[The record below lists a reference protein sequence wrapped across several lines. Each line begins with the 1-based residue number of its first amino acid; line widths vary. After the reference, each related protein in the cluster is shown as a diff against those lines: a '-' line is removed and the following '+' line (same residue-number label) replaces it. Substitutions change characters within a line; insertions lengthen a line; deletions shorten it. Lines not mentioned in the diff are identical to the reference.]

1 MNILHGKVATV
12 QSVDDFLS
20 LSVLVGDKLFFVVAL
35 QSPAL
40 SYIKTGCKI
49 NLLFKET
56 EVMLA
61 TTTSKV
67 STQNAFV
74 SKIKEVEVGELFAN
88 VVFDFEG
95 EEISAF
101 ITKTSFEELSCSV
114 SETFL
119 WFIKANEITIQ
130 NGN

>member
-1 MNILHGKVATV
+1 
-12 QSVDDFLS
+12 
-20 LSVLVGDKLFFVVAL
+20 
-35 QSPAL
+35 
-40 SYIKTGCKI
+40 
-49 NLLFKET
+49 
-56 EVMLA
+56 MLA

-88 VVFDFEG
+88 VVFDFEA

-114 SETFL
+114 GATFL